1 AAIAAAA
8 ADGLGHQGRRAIPS
22 RPDGPFDVGQ
32 DLPTVAAAAAAAP
45 KAQGDGA
52 AARTRNTEG
61 GGNREAAVAAA
72 AAHGLGKETGGLLSM
87 GADET
92 LVAGLDEGA
101 VAPAGAIAAE
111 PDRDG
116 PAAGSAARAAHTH
129 VVSPIAAAAADGT
142 GKQDRAVL

>member
-1 AAIAAAA
+1 DRAAVPTQGAFASQADRPRTSARGRGHTGDADIEAAIAAAA
-8 ADGLGHQGRRAIPS
+8 ADGLGHEGRRAIPS

-92 LVAGLDEGA
+92 LVAGL
-101 VAPAGAIAAE
+101 
-111 PDRDG
+111 
-116 PAAGSAARAAHTH
+116 
-129 VVSPIAAAAADGT
+129 
-142 GKQDRAVL
+142 